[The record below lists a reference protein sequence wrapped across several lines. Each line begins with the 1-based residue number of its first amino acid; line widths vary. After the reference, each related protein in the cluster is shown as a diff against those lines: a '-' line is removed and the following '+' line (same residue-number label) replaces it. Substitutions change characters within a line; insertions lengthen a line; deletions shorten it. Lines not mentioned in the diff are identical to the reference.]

1 MNTILNSLSEADK
14 NKSFLTIYKDG
25 ADFDIKLSDFASAIS
40 AGSLKLLNG
49 INLSASLTEVTDSI
63 GTISPLQLSTT
74 QVAMLGATFFGA
86 SSAST
91 NTLTLQS
98 TTRNQFKVPSGSTT
112 EFWYSA
118 SAEGMRMD
126 ANGNLA
132 IGTTAL
138 SARLHV
144 KGDGTNPIARFESSA
159 GTFGF
164 IIGSSGN
171 INPISGGE
179 SVEGI
184 TAGYNGGFMLGGGV
198 GSWRKAGGLH
208 NLLGSGY
215 ENGWEFTTTVNRLI
229 TGEAFN
235 VKISQT
241 FNGNNI
247 GSALYRPLSINYTIN
262 NTAAQTGNATGL
274 FLNATE
280 TALNGI
286 THNLMDLQVGGVSA
300 FQVTKNDAY
309 IGIYGTSATK
319 LYFNGTN
326 GTRAFLGT
334 TAFQMFLDMGSYNF
348 TISRLGTNQITFTN
362 TGNHIL
368 NLVAG
373 SLTQFGGTTNLF
385 PAIKRNGAAI
395 DFKLADDSAPCAITA
410 ATFTQTAGDFSTII
424 SGTNFS
430 ISTNGG
436 TIVYS
441 GVSRFNSNILV
452 GSGSINGSAILQAE
466 STTKGFLMP
475 RMTQAQILLIATPA
489 EGLQVYNT
497 TISHLCIYQ
506 GGVWTKV
513 NHSPM

>member
-14 NKSFLTIYKDG
+14 NKSFLTVYKDG

-49 INLSASLTEVTDSI
+49 INLSASLTEVTDVI

-74 QVAMLGATFFGA
+74 QVALGAVSNPVFLLNGTNVAGA
-86 SSAST
+86 ARNWGMSLNQSYNGAFEISYSSANGTSGLA
-91 NTLTLQS
+91 NVALTI
-98 TTRNQFKVPSGSTT
+98 NNAGSLGLGFGT
-112 EFWYSA
+112 SA
-118 SAEGMRMD
+118 
-126 ANGNLA
+126 
-132 IGTTAL
+132 T
-138 SARLHV
+138 ARLHV
-144 KGDGTNPIARFESSA
+144 RGDGTNPIARFESNS

-198 GSWRKAGGLH
+198 GFWRKAGGLH

-262 NTAAQTGNATGL
+262 NTAAQTGNATGI

-286 THNLMDLQVGGVSA
+286 THNLMDLQVGGVSKA
-300 FQVTKNDAY
+300 RITNLGAIILTGEVRCDY
-309 IGIYGTSATK
+309 IQLGATSFG
-319 LYFNGTN
+319 LYFNTRGTMN
-326 GTRAFLGT
+326 AAGDGVFTLKDFAGTSFG
-334 TAFQMFLDMGSYNF
+334 
-348 TISRLGTNQITFTN
+348 RLQ
-362 TGNHIL
+362 L
-368 NLVAG
+368 
-373 SLTQFGGTTNLF
+373 GGTTSSF
-385 PAIKRNGAAI
+385 PAIKRSGAAI
-395 DFKLADDSAPCAITA
+395 DFRLADDSGLCDIFCRSITNNEV
-410 ATFTQTAGDFSTII
+410 DFFKLKTDYGIYGQS
-424 SGTNFS
+424 
-430 ISTNGG
+430 
-436 TIVYS
+436 
-441 GVSRFNSNILV
+441 L
-452 GSGSINGSAILQAE
+452 SGSKFMDCYTDRAYFGTGTTNASARMQID
-466 STTKGFLMP
+466 STTKGFLPP
-475 RMTQAQILLIATPA
+475 RMTTAQINAIATPA

-497 TISHLCIYQ
+497 TINHMCFYM
-506 GGVWTKV
+506 GGAWQKI